1 MVQRLIRVWEFL
13 AYSLWVSPLL
23 FALGGAA
30 FAIGVMALPQ
40 DLLRD
45 LFPGLLPGFTEIKAV
60 RGLLETLLGTLVT
73 LTTFALSITM
83 VVLTLAAGSL
93 GPRMIRNFMGDNK
106 TQNALGIFVGSIL
119 FLITSL
125 MLMGEKPESAPV
137 PHLAVTVGIA
147 LFVISVFV
155 LILFVH
161 HLGRSIVADEVIQ
174 RVGRNLEETIQ
185 SACTTLTDPITAAE
199 KAKTTLPDPQDIPQ
213 DQAISIG
220 SSGYVQGVDY
230 EKLCEIAKG
239 TDTRISLVIRAG
251 QHVLVGDVVGH
262 IMPLNN
268 ELSND
273 AKDSIKQC
281 HDDILEAIMIGS
293 HRTAMLDVEFALRQ
307 IVEVALRALSP
318 GINDPF
324 TAIAAIY
331 RLGEALPHAMQF
343 RYPVGIWRDDA
354 NEVRLQALMSDFEG
368 MLGAA
373 YDQIRQSATGKPDVL
388 LPMVEILESLIRLA
402 HTENQR
408 EVLRTHARMI
418 ASAAERDIPEENDR
432 KTVVRAATRVL
443 HHQEPTKNPDG
454 EDSA

>member
-30 FAIGVMALPQ
+30 FAVGVMALPQ

-45 LFPGLLPGFTEIKAV
+45 LFPGILPGFTEIKAV

-125 MLMGEKPESAPV
+125 MLMGEKSESAPV

-174 RVGRNLEETIQ
+174 RVGKNLEETIQ
-185 SACTTLTDPITAAE
+185 SASNTLTDPITAAE
-199 KAKTTLPDPQDIPQ
+199 KAKTTLPDAQDIPRG
-213 DQAISIG
+213 QAISVAT
-220 SSGYVQGVDY
+220 SGYVQGIDY

-239 TDTRISLVIRAG
+239 TDTRISLMIRAG
-251 QHVLVGDVVGH
+251 QHVLIGDIVGQ
-262 IMPLNN
+262 IMPLKDT
-268 ELSND
+268 SSSDAND
-273 AKDSIKQC
+273 TIKQC
-281 HDDILEAIMIGS
+281 HDDILEAVMIGS

-331 RLGEALPHAMQF
+331 RLGDALPHAMEF
-343 RYPVGIWRDDA
+343 RYPVGIWRDDQ
-354 NEVRLQALMSDFEG
+354 NQIRLQALMSDFEG
-368 MLGAA
+368 MLSAA
-373 YDQIRQSATGKPDVL
+373 YDQIRQSATAKPDVL

-402 HTENQR
+402 HTEHQR

-418 ASAAERDIPEENDR
+418 ANAAERDIPEENDR
-432 KTVVRAATRVL
+432 KTVIRAATRVL
-443 HHQEPTKNPDG
+443 HHQEPAKIRDG

>member
-30 FAIGVMALPQ
+30 IAVGVMALPQ
-40 DLLRD
+40 EILRNSLPD
-45 LFPGLLPGFTEIKAV
+45 LLPGFREIETV
-60 RGLLETLLGTLVT
+60 RSLLETLLATIVT
-73 LTTFALSITM
+73 MTTFALSITM

-125 MLMGEKPESAPV
+125 VMMGSNPESGPV
-137 PHLAVTVGIA
+137 PHLGATVGIA

-174 RVGRNLEETIQ
+174 HVGRNLEETIQ
-185 SACTTLTDPITAAE
+185 SACTTLAAPIKAAE
-199 KAKTTLPDPQDIPQ
+199 KAQTTLPDPQDIAK
-213 DQAISIG
+213 DQGICIG
-220 SSGYVQGVDY
+220 ASGYVQGIDY
-230 EKLCEIAKG
+230 EKVCEIAKE

-251 QHVLVGDVVGH
+251 HHVLAGDIVGQIV
-262 IMPLNN
+262 PLKPDG
-268 ELSND
+268 SGKRV
-273 AKDSIKQC
+273 AQC
-281 HDDILEAIMIGS
+281 HADLLEVIMIGT

-307 IVEVALRALSP
+307 LVEVALRALSP

-324 TAIAAIY
+324 TAIAAVY
-331 RLGEALPHAMQF
+331 RLGRALPHAMEF
-343 RYPVGIWRDDA
+343 RYPVGIWIDDHD
-354 NEVRLQALMSDFEG
+354 ELRLKAKLSDFDG

-373 YDQIRQSATGKPDVL
+373 FDQIRQAAGSKPDIL
-388 LPMVEILESLIRLA
+388 LPMAEVLESLMRLA
-402 HTENQR
+402 KTDQQR
-408 EVLRTHARMI
+408 DTLRTHARMI
-418 ASAAERDIPEENDR
+418 ASAAERSVPEENDR
-432 KTVVRAATRVL
+432 KAVLRAATRVL
-443 HHQEPTKNPDG
+443 RHQQPAVNADDAKG
-454 EDSA
+454 A

>member
-13 AYSLWVSPLL
+13 TYSLWVSPLL

-30 FAIGVMALPQ
+30 FAVGIMAAPQ
-40 DLLRD
+40 DILRD
-45 LFPGLLPGFTEIKAV
+45 MFPSLLPGFNEIQAV
-60 RGLLETLLGTLVT
+60 RGLLETLLATLVT

-106 TQNALGIFVGSIL
+106 TQNALGTFVGSIL

-125 MLMGEKPESAPV
+125 MLMGEKPDSAPV

-174 RVGRNLEETIQ
+174 RVGKNLEETIQ
-185 SACTTLTDPITAAE
+185 SASNTLTDPIKAAE
-199 KAKTTLPDPQDIPQ
+199 RAQTTLPDPQDIPR
-213 DQAISIG
+213 DQAICVA

-230 EKLCEIAKG
+230 EKICEIAKQ

-251 QHVLVGDVVGH
+251 QHVLIGDIVGRIV
-262 IMPLNN
+262 PLNDDVSKPAQDN
-268 ELSND
+268 IE
-273 AKDSIKQC
+273 QC
-281 HDDILEAIMIGS
+281 HADILEAIMIGS

-307 IVEVALRALSP
+307 LVEVALRALSP

-331 RLGEALPHAMQF
+331 RLGDALPHAMQF
-343 RYPVGIWRDDA
+343 RYPVGIWRDDDD
-354 NEVRLQALMSDFEG
+354 EVRLHALMSDFGG

-373 YDQIRQSATGKPDVL
+373 YDQIRQSATTKPDVL
-388 LPMVEILESLIRLA
+388 LPMAEILESLMRLA
-402 HTENQR
+402 ETDHQR

-418 ASAAERDIPEENDR
+418 ANAAERDIPEENDR
-432 KTVVRAATRVL
+432 KTVIRAATRVL
-443 HHQEPTKNPDG
+443 HHQKPVKNSASE
-454 EDSA
+454 EDA